1 MKQPRSFISL
11 KLSST
16 PWSSL
21 LSFGR
26 GVRCA
31 GGVVVLTLALLT
43 LSVTAGCSRGPDSL
57 AMHDSSAFQSAPAEL
72 KGMWDTAL
80 SAAKTNGYA
89 VAYSNLQKLQA
100 QKNLNAEQSK
110 AVEELLGVVG
120 TRMFNAA
127 NNGDP
132 EATKALKEVDSNRRR

>member
-1 MKQPRSFISL
+1 MKQPRLFISL
-11 KLSST
+11 KFSSHS
-16 PWSSL
+16 WSSL

-26 GVRCA
+26 GVRCV

-43 LSVTAGCSRGPDSL
+43 LWGTSGCSRGPGSL
-57 AMHDSSAFQSAPAEL
+57 AVRDSSAFQSAPAEL
-72 KGMWDTAL
+72 KSMWDTAL

-100 QKNLNAEQSK
+100 QKTLNAEQSK